1 MVFKDNEAL
10 SSLYESIAKQPVQIE
25 EAKKAKKLSPAQKK
39 IAQAAPPPDEITGA
53 DFAKLRKKKS
63 TLKKEDLSFKDLFNR
78 VISEKSSPFSP
89 EPIVPHLDS
98 DRKKLENIR
107 KKRKEKEEA
116 KKKKAK

>member
-25 EAKKAKKLSPAQKK
+25 EAKKRKKLSPAQKK

-53 DFAKLRKKKS
+53 DFAKL
-63 TLKKEDLSFKDLFNR
+63 KKEGLAFKDLFNR
-78 VISEKSSPFSP
+78 VISENSSPFSP

-98 DRKKLENIR
+98 DREKLEKIR